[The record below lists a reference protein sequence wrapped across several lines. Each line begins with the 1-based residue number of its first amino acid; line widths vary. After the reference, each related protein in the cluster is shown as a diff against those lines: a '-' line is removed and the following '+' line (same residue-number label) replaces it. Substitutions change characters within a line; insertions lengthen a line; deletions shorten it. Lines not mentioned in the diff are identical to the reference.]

1 MNMWASSKLCSQ
13 DSTKKEIDLGKSLG
27 YTLIP
32 WALILGLTSMLL
44 YVMPGWV
51 RVFSN
56 TIGLAIVKSIYYDL
70 FKVPQEGPAAV
81 QTSSEGQTSA
91 PVLGGTNQA
100 PIENKIPKDLLAEI
114 YHDPS
119 KLINEAEYL
128 PDFFEWKK
136 QVFDA
141 YLKQLPYFDN
151 SYFSEEGLTNG
162 VDDEG
167 NPKIVKTHSIYQ
179 LFKCVATKEKIG
191 YFVWLFLTGAVFVLT
206 SLSQMYESDC

>member
-1 MNMWASSKLCSQ
+1 MNMWASSKLCST

-70 FKVPQEGPAAV
+70 FKVPQDGQAPAESPAPAEGPAR
-81 QTSSEGQTSA
+81 
-91 PVLGGTNQA
+91 GGATQA
-100 PIENKIPKDLLAEI
+100 PTENKIPKDLLAEI

-119 KLINEAEYL
+119 KLINEAEYM
-128 PDFFEWKK
+128 PDFFEWKA
-136 QVFDA
+136 QVFDT

-151 SYFSEEGLTNG
+151 SYFSQEGLTNG

-167 NPKIVKTHSIYQ
+167 NPKIVKTHPIYQ
-179 LFKCVATKEKIG
+179 LFRCVATKEKIG
-191 YFVWLFLTGAVFVLT
+191 YFIWLFLTGAVFVLT
-206 SLSQMYESDC
+206 SLSQMYEADC